1 MSVVV
6 MTKFPGK
13 ATNMDSIVGKYDEIL
28 MRVSR
33 AARDQGC
40 VHHMFVED
48 TDGNV
53 LVIDEWDS
61 RESFDAF
68 FSASQGDIGPIAEAA
83 GVSAPPSSTTYR
95 ILDTPDR
102 F

>member
-1 MSVVV
+1 MSVIV

-13 ATNMDSIVGKYDEIL
+13 ASDLESVLDKHTETLQKISKRG
-28 MRVSR
+28 
-33 AARDQGC
+33 ADQGC

-48 TDGNV
+48 TDGSV

-68 FSASQGDIGPIAEAA
+68 FAAQAADIQPMTADA
-83 GVSAPPSSTTYR
+83 GVTGPPTSTTYR